1 MPPAAKAPKSIT
13 LEGHFGVFDL
23 AGICHI
29 PPKLRENPVLSL
41 RVFLFANGKTIR
53 VPDSAGRIATAAPF
67 KFMLAPC
74 VAKFTEAS
82 GKSDRL
88 VVAFTDYSLGPNSIH
103 GAGIMC
109 HEFPLTKAG
118 NKHKLDAEVQLLS
131 LADVESLSEINVKD
145 AKYKDVHPCID
156 ASFVMRRASIGKDNC
171 ANGLGALKFIKTDLL
186 QRVKTSVSFAKLEI
200 EKEHTELAKYNE
212 QDANTQRGLNVNL
225 LDGIVTQFEGLGGAL
240 EIYSQEMSMRI
251 TRLDSDDEYPSWLTS
266 PVRNN
271 ALRGSAPML
280 PPTHMVAKRA
290 VLQNTGAPVAAAPAA
305 ANPPPERPSSNSDS
319 ADEQAQQPAP
329 DDVEE
334 VEEVEPP
341 SLGGKRNR
349 TSTSRFAPGAAAKS
363 GAKATKPAAAPAA
376 SRKAPKA
383 PPTEG
388 SRIGQPNQRTGK
400 TYRREPYSVG
410 PKIVGLKDLLAG
422 DASAKANVSG
432 DDAAAKPGVVK
443 QLQGQVHSLQQ
454 EIAHLQAQEALKTK
468 NAELTA
474 KVEAQAKYM
483 EAFDKGLQTGYAM
496 AKGNIISGGF
506 PMPNAGGTP
515 GSGAGAASSS
525 SPY

>member
-1 MPPAAKAPKSIT
+1 MPPAKAPKTIT

-23 AGICHI
+23 AGICQI
-29 PPKLRENPVLSL
+29 PPKLREMPVLSL

-329 DDVEE
+329 GEVGEGPE

-341 SLGGKRNR
+341 ALGEKRTPHVDEPVR
-349 TSTSRFAPGAAAKS
+349 ARGRCQEWRQGYQACRCARCISQGSQGASYRGLPHRPAQPAHRQDLPSRAVQRRAEDRRAQRS
-363 GAKATKPAAAPAA
+363 
-376 SRKAPKA
+376 SRW
-383 PPTEG
+383 
-388 SRIGQPNQRTGK
+388 RRLGQSQRLG
-400 TYRREPYSVG
+400 R
-410 PKIVGLKDLLAG
+410 
-422 DASAKANVSG
+422 
-432 DDAAAKPGVVK
+432 
-443 QLQGQVHSLQQ
+443 
-454 EIAHLQAQEALKTK
+454 
-468 NAELTA
+468 
-474 KVEAQAKYM
+474 
-483 EAFDKGLQTGYAM
+483 
-496 AKGNIISGGF
+496 
-506 PMPNAGGTP
+506 
-515 GSGAGAASSS
+515 
-525 SPY
+525 